1 MTIAPPLKHYPQKRK
16 GNAMSRSALPEGR
29 VRRSITFDQSVLDRF
44 QSLAARM
51 GMPSTTLSAVCNDAV
66 AEVNNV
72 LALGFEQGKLDM
84 EDIFRLMGKQV
95 ETLLEE
101 ERTNNAAHEKRLA
114 AARRK
119 KVA

>member
-1 MTIAPPLKHYPQKRK
+1 MPKYGI
-16 GNAMSRSALPEGR
+16 PEGR
-29 VRRSITFDQSVLDRF
+29 TRRSITFDVAVLDRF
-44 QSLAARM
+44 QSLADRL
-51 GMPSTTLSAVCNDAV
+51 GMPSTTLSSICNDAV
-66 AEVNNV
+66 HEISNV
-72 LALGFEQGKLDM
+72 LTLGLEQGKLDI

-101 ERTNNAAHEKRLA
+101 ERTSNAAHEKRLA

>member
-1 MTIAPPLKHYPQKRK
+1 MPNYGI
-16 GNAMSRSALPEGR
+16 PEGR
-29 VRRSITFDQSVLDRF
+29 TRRSITFDVDVLNRF
-44 QSLAARM
+44 QALADRL

-66 AEVNNV
+66 AEVSKV
-72 LALGFEQGKLDM
+72 LALGLEQGKLDI

-95 ETLLEE
+95 EMLLEE
-101 ERTNNAAHEKRLA
+101 ERTHNAAHEKRLC

>member
-1 MTIAPPLKHYPQKRK
+1 MPKFGI
-16 GNAMSRSALPEGR
+16 PEGR
-29 VRRSITFDQSVLDRF
+29 VRRSITFDQDVLDRF
-44 QSLAARM
+44 FALTDRL

-66 AEVNNV
+66 AEVSKV
-72 LALGFEQGKLDM
+72 LALGLEQGKLDI

-101 ERTNNAAHEKRLA
+101 ERKDNAAHEKRLA

-119 KVA
+119 KLA

>member
-1 MTIAPPLKHYPQKRK
+1 MPKSKNGIPD
-16 GNAMSRSALPEGR
+16 GR
-29 VRRSITFDQSVLDRF
+29 IRRSITFDVDVLNRFHVLIDR
-44 QSLAARM
+44 L

-66 AEVNNV
+66 AEVSKV
-72 LALGFEQGKLDM
+72 LALGLEQGKLDI

-101 ERTNNAAHEKRLA
+101 ERKDNAAHEKRLA
-114 AARRK
+114 AAYRK